1 LNQFFGYKNNNISSA
16 VIKVLQLYSIH
27 SLKLN
32 RDYKFV
38 KLINKIKDSLHQ
50 DSMRT
55 SLIAS
60 WLFLSLLFIGYAT
73 NAWFNSSNQ
82 IFTQLDAINQLVSK
96 NTQQQAD
103 ILFTQVEQLNQRLLV
118 AERSNQSFKTI
129 FTRHEKNS
137 VDHSFLLDDQGKLL
151 LSSFRHNSNLRLDLE
166 KTIIAPEAIK
176 KIIQIQGPAFAPT
189 FSLGVDSSSQYV
201 PVCMPTEISKASL
214 ICVSLSTVNDKLSWH
229 SINDI
234 NDTAIRVIGAE
245 NHLLYADPLPMHKR
259 SLLGMK
265 LPVSVTTDGLN
276 ENTIRQSGSAR
287 FNNQTGLDD
296 IKRSGSIRYLKELDL
311 FVVISLPTAHA
322 ISAWFSY
329 IAGPLFI
336 WLFSLL
342 VTLLGYHFAIRLF
355 DRAQAN
361 HNLTEGALREQ
372 ERTLELLF
380 SNLPGMV
387 YRVRIPDYK
396 VLFITDGCNDLL
408 GYSAHTYLSGKRT
421 PFDDIHE
428 DDQEILIK
436 HANSINS
443 PKKKYEHVFR
453 IETPSG
459 ELKWIMDRGRA
470 IREGENQVYLEG
482 ILLDITEHMLS
493 QQQVEYLATRDPLTE
508 LANRYLFNDELVNH
522 IDRFR
527 EKTKIALLFIDLDRF
542 KTINDS
548 LGHQVGD
555 RLLKLVAERLKECV
569 DKNSLLARLGGD
581 EFMVMMI
588 NPPSMDAVEALAHSI
603 NIVISKTFELDY
615 YKLNTTCSIGISL
628 YPEDSCE
635 SHILLRDADTA
646 MYNAKAKGGNRYQF
660 YTDEMN
666 QKVNS
671 RLTIETELRRA
682 IKENEFIIHYQPQV
696 NAHTGELEGAEALV
710 RWIHP
715 TAGMVA
721 PDEFIPIAEETGLIR
736 DIGDW
741 VLDQACQTFKQWND
755 EAELNLSVAVNVSVR
770 QLDDSFVLRVQ
781 EILNQ
786 SRLGE
791 EHLELEITESLL
803 MDNIQENVRILES
816 INRLGIRF
824 AMDDFGTGYSS
835 LSYLRQFPISKLKID
850 RSFVNDI
857 TDDPDDEAIIR
868 AIIAMGQTLKLKVI
882 AEGVENHQ
890 QLILLQTMG
899 CDSYQGYFFSKPL
912 PKEEFY
918 KKYIQPSIQII
929 EKNRQL

>member
-1 LNQFFGYKNNNISSA
+1 MLAS
-16 VIKVLQLYSIH
+16 LY
-27 SLKLN
+27 
-32 RDYKFV
+32 
-38 KLINKIKDSLHQ
+38 
-50 DSMRT
+50 
-55 SLIAS
+55 AS
-60 WLFLSLLFIGYAT
+60 WLLLSILFIAYAFS
-73 NAWFNSSNQ
+73 AWLSSSNQ
-82 IFTQLDAINQLVSK
+82 IFNQLDALNQLISK
-96 NTQQQAD
+96 NTQQQAA
-103 ILFTQVEQLNQRLLV
+103 ILFYQVNDLDKRLL
-118 AERSNQSFKTI
+118 AA
-129 FTRHEKNS
+129 EKNNLDLPPLFVNNQQDS
-137 VDHSFLLDDQGKLL
+137 YDHSFLLNQKGELL
-151 LSSFRHNSNLRLDLE
+151 HSSFRHNNNLRLELD
-166 KTIIAPEAIK
+166 KSVISPAIIK
-176 KIIQIQGPAFAPT
+176 KISARNTPSFAPT
-189 FSLGVDSSSQYV
+189 FSLGAASSSQYV
-201 PVCMPTEISKASL
+201 PLCRATTVKGASL
-214 ICVSLSTVNDKLSWH
+214 VCVALSTIHDKLSWH
-229 SINDI
+229 TINQI
-234 NDTAIRVIGAE
+234 NDTAIRVIGAG

-259 SLLGMK
+259 SLLGK
-265 LPVSVTTDGLN
+265 KIPTDVISKNLH
-276 ENTIRQSGSAR
+276 EQDIRQLGYGH
-287 FNNQTGLDD
+287 FNNQKGLDG
-296 IKRSGSIRYLKELDL
+296 ISRMGSVQFLSSLDL
-311 FVVISLPTAHA
+311 FVA
-322 ISAWFSY
+322 ISVPTTHILTTWLGH
-329 IAGPLFI
+329 IAAPL
-336 WLFSLL
+336 LMLL
-342 VTLLGYHFAIRLF
+342 TFFLITLLGFRFSNRLF
-355 DRAQAN
+355 DRAQAS
-361 HNLTEGALREQ
+361 HKMTETALRDQ
-372 ERTLELLF
+372 ESTLELLF

-428 DDQEILIK
+428 DDQDILIK
-436 HANSINS
+436 HANSIDS
-443 PKKKYEHVFR
+443 PKKKYEHIFR
-453 IETPSG
+453 IQTPSG
-459 ELKWIMDRGRA
+459 ELKWVMDRGRA
-470 IREGENQVYLEG
+470 IREDKNHTYLEG

-527 EKTKIALLFIDLDRF
+527 EKTSIALLFIDLDRF

-555 RLLKLVAERLKECV
+555 RLLKLVAERLQECV
-569 DKNSLLARLGGD
+569 GEDALLARLGGD
-581 EFMVMMI
+581 EFMVMMTDPLGI
-588 NPPSMDAVEALAHSI
+588 EAVEVLAHSI
-603 NIVISKTFELDY
+603 NLSISKTFELDY
-615 YKLNTTCSIGISL
+615 YKLNTTCSIGISM
-628 YPEDSCE
+628 YPQDSLE

-646 MYNAKAKGGNRYQF
+646 MYSAKAKGGNRYQF

-682 IKENEFIIHYQPQV
+682 IKENEFEIHYQPQV

-715 TAGMVA
+715 TAGMVS
-721 PDEFIPIAEETGLIR
+721 PVEFIPIAEETGLIR

-741 VLDQACQTFKQWND
+741 VLEQSCNTFKKWNE

-770 QLDDSFVLRVQ
+770 QLDDAFILRVQ

-786 SRLGE
+786 TGFDKE
-791 EHLELEITESLL
+791 QLELEITESLL
-803 MDNIQENVRILES
+803 MDNVQENVRILEA
-816 INRLGIRF
+816 INRQGVRF

-890 QLILLQTMG
+890 QLVLLQTMG

-912 PKEEFY
+912 PAESFY
-918 KKYIQPSIQII
+918 KKYIEPAALEIQR
-929 EKNRQL
+929 N

>member
-1 LNQFFGYKNNNISSA
+1 
-16 VIKVLQLYSIH
+16 
-27 SLKLN
+27 
-32 RDYKFV
+32 V

-50 DSMRT
+50 DSMRS

-60 WLFLSLLFIGYAT
+60 WLFLTLLFFGYAI
-73 NAWFNSSNQ
+73 NAWFTSTNQ
-82 IFTQLDAINQLVSK
+82 IFSQLDAINQLVSK
-96 NTQQQAD
+96 NTRQQAN
-103 ILFTQVEQLNQRLLV
+103 ILFTQVNLLNQRLLS
-118 AERSNQSFKTI
+118 AEKNNQSFKSI
-129 FTRHEKNS
+129 FSDRQQS
-137 VDHSFLLDDQGKLL
+137 SFDHSFLIDEQGYFLF
-151 LSSFRHNSNLRLDLE
+151 SSFRHNNNLRLNLK
-166 KTIIAPEAIK
+166 KTIIPPAVIK
-176 KIIQIQGPAFAPT
+176 KIVDIQGPAFAPT

-201 PVCMPTEISKASL
+201 PVCRPTKIEDASL
-214 ICVSLSTVNDKLSWH
+214 VCVSLSTVNDKLSWY

-234 NDTAIRVIGAE
+234 NDTAIRVIGAG

-259 SLLGMK
+259 SLLGLK
-265 LPVSVTTDGLN
+265 LPQSVTTNNLD
-276 ENTIRQSGSAR
+276 ENTIRQSGYAH
-287 FNNQTGLDD
+287 FNNQTGFDD
-296 IKRSGSIRYLKELDL
+296 IKRTGSIRYLKELDL
-311 FVVISLPTAHA
+311 FVVISLPTTHS
-322 ISAWFSY
+322 ITSWLTY
-329 IAGPLFI
+329 IAGPLFMWI
-336 WLFSLL
+336 AFLL
-342 VTLLGYHFAIRLF
+342 VTLFGFRFANRLY
-355 DRAQAN
+355 DRAQEN
-361 HNLTEGALREQ
+361 HLVTESALREQ
-372 ERTLELLF
+372 ESTLELLF

-428 DDQEILIK
+428 DDQDILVK
-436 HANSINS
+436 HANSIDS
-443 PKKKYEHVFR
+443 PKKKYEHIFR
-453 IETPSG
+453 IQTPSG

-555 RLLKLVAERLKECV
+555 RLLKLVAERLQECI
-569 DKNSLLARLGGD
+569 DSDSLLARLGGD

-588 NPPSMDAVEALAHSI
+588 NPQGVDAIEALAHSI

-635 SHILLRDADTA
+635 SHILLRNADTA

-786 SRLGE
+786 SLLGE
-791 EHLELEITESLL
+791 ENLELEITESLL

-890 QLILLQTMG
+890 QLVLLQTMG

-912 PKEEFY
+912 AKDDFY
-918 KKYIQPSIQII
+918 KKYIQPAIQVL
-929 EKNRQL
+929 EKNQQF

>member
-1 LNQFFGYKNNNISSA
+1 
-16 VIKVLQLYSIH
+16 
-27 SLKLN
+27 
-32 RDYKFV
+32 V

-55 SLIAS
+55 SLVAS

-96 NTQQQAD
+96 NTQQQAN
-103 ILFTQVEQLNQRLLV
+103 ILFTQVEQLNQRLLK
-118 AERSNQSFKTI
+118 AQRNNQGFKAI
-129 FTRHEKNS
+129 FISHEQKT

-151 LSSFRHNSNLRLDLE
+151 FSSFRHNSNLRLDLE
-166 KTIIAPEAIK
+166 KTIIAPVAIK

-214 ICVSLSTVNDKLSWH
+214 VCVSLSTVNDKLSWH

-265 LPVSVTTDGLN
+265 LPVSVTTNDFN
-276 ENTIRQSGSAR
+276 KNSIRQSGYTR
-287 FNNQTGLDD
+287 FNNQTGLDN
-296 IKRSGSIRYLKELDL
+296 IKRTGSIRYLKELDL
-311 FVVISLPTAHA
+311 FVVISLPTAHV
-322 ISAWFSY
+322 ISAWVSY
-329 IAGPLFI
+329 IAGPLFM
-336 WLFSLL
+336 WLSSLL
-342 VTLLGYHFAIRLF
+342 VTLLGYHYANRLF
-355 DRAQAN
+355 NRVQEN
-361 HNLTEGALREQ
+361 HSVTENALREQ
-372 ERTLELLF
+372 ESTLELLF

-387 YRVRIPDYK
+387 YRVRIPDYQ

-555 RLLKLVAERLKECV
+555 RLLKLVAERLKECI
-569 DKNSLLARLGGD
+569 DKSSLLARLGGD